1 MHTKETVQTVRSRRE
16 EYAEATYEAL
26 LDSASACFFEAG
38 FAATSLDH
46 VAHRARVT
54 KGAIYHHF
62 ASKRE
67 LFAAV
72 LERQQEHSV
81 GSVTQAGENAS
92 DAWAGIVAAI
102 DAFLETISNPVYQRL
117 CWVEGPSA
125 LGFEDWWA
133 CGERYEIEVIR
144 RLLDRAAAARAL
156 LVHDLDMLANMLFGA
171 VTAGVLGMARSKEP
185 FVERDR
191 FRTVMLTLL
200 AGLVCPEPALQRSE
214 PPSRRSEPP
223 SRRSESASQGPGQP
237 S

>member
-1 MHTKETVQTVRSRRE
+1 MHTTQTVRSRRE

-26 LDSASACFFEAG
+26 LDSASACFFESG
-38 FAATSLDH
+38 FAATSMDH
-46 VAHRARVT
+46 VAQRARVT

-62 ASKRE
+62 ASKRD
-67 LFAAV
+67 LFLAV

-81 GSVTQAGENAS
+81 GSVTRAGATAS
-92 DAWAGIVAAI
+92 DAWSGIAAAV
-102 DAFLETISNPVYQRL
+102 DAFLETISDPVYQRL

-144 RLLDRAAAARAL
+144 RLLDRAAAARV
-156 LVHDLDMLANMLFGA
+156 LVETDLDMLAHMLFGA
-171 VTAGVLGMARSKEP
+171 VTAGVLSMARSKQP

-191 FRTVMLTLL
+191 FRAVMLTLL
-200 AGLVCPEPALQRSE
+200 DGLVRPDQSRGHRQLPEAPAAPIGHPQHQE
-214 PPSRRSEPP
+214 HP
-223 SRRSESASQGPGQP
+223 AQP

>member
-1 MHTKETVQTVRSRRE
+1 LTHAGETIRSRRE
-16 EYAEATYEAL
+16 EYAEATHEAL
-26 LDSASACFFEAG
+26 LDSASACFFESG

-67 LFAAV
+67 LFTAV

-81 GSVTQAGENAS
+81 GSITRAGATAS
-92 DAWAGIVAAI
+92 DAWTGIVAAI
-102 DAFLETISNPVYQRL
+102 DVFLETISDPVYQRL

-125 LGFEDWWA
+125 LGFEEWWA

-144 RLLDRAAAARAL
+144 RLLDRAAAARVLMVA
-156 LVHDLDMLANMLFGA
+156 DRDMLAHVLFGA

-200 AGLVCPEPALQRSE
+200 AGLVRPENTPSAGSEQPA
-214 PPSRRSEPP
+214 
-223 SRRSESASQGPGQP
+223 
-237 S
+237 